1 MEDRGQLKGA
11 SVLKNWPAQQAC
23 LLAWTAWTLPTV
35 SGFHLGLASGND
47 EKGVEAFE
55 GLSPA
60 GCALKCRQADYL
72 TICLSPNI
80 CLH

>member
-11 SVLKNWPAQQAC
+11 SVPKNWPAQQAC
-23 LLAWTAWTLPTV
+23 LLAWTAWRLSII
-35 SGFHLGLASGND
+35 SGFHLGLASDND

-55 GLSPA
+55 GLSPD
-60 GCALKCRQADYL
+60 GCALQCRQADYL
-72 TICLSPNI
+72 TICLFPNI